1 MEDFVTFELAK
12 KLKEKG
18 FPQDIQHCI
27 GWYSTEYYKSSCI
40 GEYFEG
46 ELQEIEDYYEDRISA
61 RHIIENEKKG
71 VIAPTIS
78 QVLKWLREEKKY
90 HIEFVG
96 NACGY
101 LFIISDVPSEG
112 GTDRYCSG
120 YSGPNDGGTWDK
132 YEDCVLAAIE
142 YVLDNLI

>member
-1 MEDFVTFELAK
+1 MEDFVNFEVAK

-18 FPQDIQHCI
+18 FSCKYPFAMYDEDGVFYPLFTSCDEDEDSKCI
-27 GWYSTEYYKSSCI
+27 FGNRMYY
-40 GEYFEG
+40 
-46 ELQEIEDYYEDRISA
+46 DYDDFLKYKDAI
-61 RHIIENEKKG
+61 
-71 VIAPTIS
+71 IAPTIS
-78 QVLKWLREEKKY
+78 QVLKWLREEKEY

-101 LFIISDVPSEG
+101 LFIVSDIPSEG
-112 GTDRYCSG
+112 GTDRYCSD

-132 YEDCVLAAIE
+132 YEDCAIAGIE